1 MFGLDTVK
9 RLIWGELPKDKVR
22 NYVLDKI
29 KTEEEHQA
37 FLKKCK
43 ETPSFSRCVID
54 NGTYKRIKHTKS
66 QKESVVGGQDHQ
78 LEKSQ
83 KQKAQ
88 LKSYNLRSYKDAVVE
103 GTEI

>member
-22 NYVLDKI
+22 NYVLEKI
-29 KTEEEHQA
+29 KTENEHKA
-37 FLKKCK
+37 FLEKCK
-43 ETPSFSRCVID
+43 TTPSFSRCVID
-54 NGTYKRIKHTKS
+54 NATYKRIKYTK
-66 QKESVVGGQDHQ
+66 

-83 KQKAQ
+83 KQKDQ
-88 LKSYNLRSYKDAVVE
+88 LKPYNLRSYKDAVV

>member
-43 ETPSFSRCVID
+43 ERKSFPTS
-54 NGTYKRIKHTKS
+54 
-66 QKESVVGGQDHQ
+66 
-78 LEKSQ
+78 
-83 KQKAQ
+83 
-88 LKSYNLRSYKDAVVE
+88 
-103 GTEI
+103 

>member
-29 KTEEEHQA
+29 KTEEEHQV

-43 ETPSFSRCVID
+43 ETPSFSRCVIP
-54 NGTYKRIKHTKS
+54 NGGYNTIKHTK
-66 QKESVVGGQDHQ
+66 

-103 GTEI
+103 GTEL